1 MNVPLCLALLKALMS
16 PFSEIIPPIS
26 PAPAISIASPP
37 FLLGASPPTKKFS
50 CSSPLPWLKN
60 AALA

>member
-1 MNVPLCLALLKALMS
+1 MKVPLYLALLKALTS
-16 PFSEIIPPIS
+16 PFSEMTPPS
-26 PAPAISIASPP
+26 PAPEISMASPP
-37 FLLGASPPTKKFS
+37 FLFGGSPPTKKFS